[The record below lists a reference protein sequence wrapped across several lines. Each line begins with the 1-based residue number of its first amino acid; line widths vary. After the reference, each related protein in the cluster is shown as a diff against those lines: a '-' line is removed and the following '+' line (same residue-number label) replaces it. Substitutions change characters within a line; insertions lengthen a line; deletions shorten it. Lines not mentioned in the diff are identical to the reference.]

1 MARKPAPL
9 SLDLDNKWSYLKTHG
24 DESWTSFPSYLDTI
38 VPRALSVLADRDW
51 RITWFIV
58 GKDAESSADREML
71 RSIADAGHEIG
82 NHSYLHEPWL
92 HQYTKQE
99 LIADLGRAHEAIG
112 EATGRSPVGFRGPGF
127 SLSETTLEVLHSL
140 GYSYDATTFPN
151 ILNPVG
157 RLYYLRTSDLS
168 AEEKE
173 RRKALF
179 GTTKD
184 AFRSNRPYRWKLKT
198 GATMTEVPVTTM
210 PLFRVPIH
218 FSYVIWL
225 GGKSRALAKL
235 YWRMA
240 LTMCRAA
247 GTVPSLLLHP
257 LDFLGS
263 DDEPD
268 LGFFPG
274 MDITAA
280 AKADMMNELLDLWD
294 HEYETLPISEYC
306 DGLTRLKTR
315 RPNLMG
321 SSG

>member
-1 MARKPAPL
+1 MARRPAPL

-24 DESWTSFPSYLDTI
+24 DEAWTSFPSYLDTI
-38 VPRALSVLADRDW
+38 VPRALDVLAERNW
-51 RITWFIV
+51 RITWFLV
-58 GKDAESSADREML
+58 GKDAEVPADRDVL

-92 HQYTKQE
+92 HQYTRDALQ
-99 LIADLGRAHEAIG
+99 ADLGRAHEAIG
-112 EATGRSPVGFRGPGF
+112 AATGRTPVGFRGPGF
-127 SLSETTLEVLHSL
+127 SLSTTTLEVLRSM
-140 GYSYDATTFPN
+140 GYRYDATTFPN

-157 RLYYLRTSDLS
+157 RLYYLRTSSLS
-168 AEEKE
+168 DEEKE

-179 GTTKD
+179 GTMKD
-184 AFRSNRPYRWKLKT
+184 AFRSNRPYRWALAN
-198 GATMTEVPVTTM
+198 GDTMTEIPVTTM
-210 PLFRVPIH
+210 PLLRVPIH

-225 GGKSRALAKL
+225 GGKSRTLAKL

-240 LTMCRAA
+240 LAMCRIS

-257 LDFLGS
+257 LDFLGC

-280 AKADMMNELLDLWD
+280 VKADLMHELLDMWD
-294 HEYETLPISEYC
+294 RQYETLPIGDYS
-306 DGLTRLKTR
+306 DGIQRLKSR
-315 RPNLMG
+315 EPNLM
-321 SSG
+321 SSTD